1 MDVLHRA
8 GLALAVILLACGQAR
23 GGRADVPADHPP
35 AMTPSMI
42 TAVQADADLSGAAP
56 VELAASSKRFKPS
69 YLDRPC
75 SFVPSKNP
83 VKPKRN
89 ACRFV

>member
-1 MDVLHRA
+1 MEVLRRA
-8 GLALAVILLACGQAR
+8 GLALAVSLLALGQVH
-23 GGRADVPADHPP
+23 GGPAETFALPD
-35 AMTPSMI
+35 ATAAAVV
-42 TAVQADADLSGAAP
+42 AVQPDADLSAAAP
-56 VELAASSKRFKPS
+56 VELASTKRFKPS

-75 SFVPSKNP
+75 SFVPAKNP